1 MSSASD
7 SATMAS
13 AFFTNKSETQKLY
26 VKLLPFSLYDNP
38 SRQYS
43 RKIKLK
49 RVNPQHQ
56 TNFIH
61 PNTNTEFI
69 IVSTYSLASG
79 PVSAAS
85 TASTTSESMSTIRT
99 EPIKT
104 RKKMKLM
111 TTASIETDTSDS
123 PKDVK
128 SATLFTSGSG
138 SGSLLASNTPP
149 EDEPQTN
156 IIILKASDHE
166 KMKNAKYSLSELRS
180 LCCHYGIKK
189 SGTKPELSL
198 RIYTYLKQ
206 SYYIVKLQRIFR
218 SFVGRKYRR
227 ICGPGY
233 LHAKECVNDTDFYTF
248 DKLANIKPTELFT
261 YRDNDDK
268 IYGFHIASIFHL
280 IITAYPNITNPYNR
294 KIIPA
299 TILNNL
305 YEKLIYGSLLGFRV
319 SLKLDDDND
328 DDDVHTIGHNGDK
341 HETSGGGGG
350 GGSGSGGGGGGGSAG
365 GGLGGVLSREKQE
378 ELFIVDLFQ
387 HINTLGNY
395 ADSEWFIALQRPE
408 LIRFI
413 RNIYDIWYYRANLSQ
428 EMKERICPPSGNPF
442 VINNILVNLNVI
454 TLLTDQEIRTIC
466 VSIIERIVRRGIS
479 REDQCLGAF
488 YILATLTIVSQ
499 DARNALPWL
508 YEAVM

>member
-7 SATMAS
+7 PATVAS
-13 AFFTNKSETQKLY
+13 ALFTNKSETQKLY

-49 RVNPQHQ
+49 RVTPQHQ
-56 TNFIH
+56 SNFIH
-61 PNTNTEFI
+61 PNVNTEFI

-79 PVSAAS
+79 ASASASASAVSTS
-85 TASTTSESMSTIRT
+85 TSANRV

-111 TTASIETDTSDS
+111 TTSSTETDTSDL

-128 SATLFTSGSG
+128 SESLFTNGSV
-138 SGSLLASNTPP
+138 SGSLLANNTSP
-149 EDEPQTN
+149 EDEHQTN
-156 IIILKASDHE
+156 VIILKTSDHE

-206 SYYIVKLQRIFR
+206 SYYIVKLQRLYREFI
-218 SFVGRKYRR
+218 GRKYRR

-268 IYGFHIASIFHL
+268 IYGFHIASLFHL

-328 DDDVHTIGHNGDK
+328 DDDVANIGHNGDK
-341 HETSGGGGG
+341 HETGGGGG
-350 GGSGSGGGGGGGSAG
+350 GGGGVAGAG
-365 GGLGGVLSREKQE
+365 GGLGSVLSREKQE

-442 VINNILVNLNVI
+442 VINNVLVNLNVI

-466 VSIIERIVRRGIS
+466 VSIIDRIVRRGIS